1 MTSCHIVSVDMP
13 ECPKCGRSLW
23 RLDVVGPATALLPC
37 GHTVPPDTV
46 ESEGNRVGTREV
58 NA

>member
-1 MTSCHIVSVDMP
+1 MIFCSIVSVDMP

-37 GHTVPPDTV
+37 GHAVPPDTV
-46 ESEGNRVGTREV
+46 ESEGTRTEPREV

>member
-1 MTSCHIVSVDMP
+1 ML

-23 RLDVVGPATALLPC
+23 RFDVVGPATALLPC
-37 GHTVPPDTV
+37 GHAVPPDVV
-46 ESEGNRVGTREV
+46 ESEGNHTEPREM